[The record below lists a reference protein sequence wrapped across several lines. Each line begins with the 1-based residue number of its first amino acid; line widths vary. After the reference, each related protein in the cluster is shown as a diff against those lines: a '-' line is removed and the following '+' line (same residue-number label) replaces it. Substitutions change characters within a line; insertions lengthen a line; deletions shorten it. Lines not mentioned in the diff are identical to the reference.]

1 MDNCRSCDA
10 KLTPD
15 IQWCPQCYT
24 PVGPPVPGAPGVA
37 RAPAPQAAAAAPGTG
52 GSTPAGQPVAGHP
65 GLPPGQAP
73 LPVWAQG
80 SIRGHL
86 GPDVHEPAVYSRL
99 KGGETSF
106 GFTGRLVLSII
117 VLILG
122 LCGYPAI
129 MGNIGMPMTWG
140 SFEIYLPGMLLVAGL
155 VMLKVWKPA
164 RIDSRHR

>member
-1 MDNCRSCDA
+1 MDNCGSCDA

-24 PVGPPVPGAPGVA
+24 PVGPPRPGAPGVPMT
-37 RAPAPQAAAAAPGTG
+37 PAPQAVSGPSGSAPAPGAAA
-52 GSTPAGQPVAGHP
+52 S

-86 GPDVHEPAVYSRL
+86 APALPEPAKFSRV

-106 GFTGRLVLSII
+106 GFFGRMMLSIG
-117 VLILG
+117 VVILG

-129 MGNIGMPMTWG
+129 MGNVGMPMSWT
-140 SFEIYLPGMLLVAGL
+140 SFEIYLPGFLLVGGL